1 MMDQLPGDPAML
13 LSVINTKLR
22 DQFDSFDELCESL
35 DVDPDAIKQRLA
47 AIGAEYMPQV
57 NQFR

>member
-1 MMDQLPGDPAML
+1 MINQLPGDPAML

-22 DQFDSFDELCESL
+22 DEFDSLDELCASL
-35 DVDPDAIKQRLA
+35 DIDPDVIKQCLA
-47 AIGAEYMPQV
+47 SIGAEYMPQI

>member
-47 AIGAEYMPQV
+47 AIGTEYMPQV